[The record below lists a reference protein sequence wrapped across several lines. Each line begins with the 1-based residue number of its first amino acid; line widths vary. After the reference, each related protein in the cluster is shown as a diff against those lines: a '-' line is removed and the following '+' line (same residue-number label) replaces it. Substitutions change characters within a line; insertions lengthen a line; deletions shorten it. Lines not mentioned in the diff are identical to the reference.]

1 MIFDIGLGFFELKE
15 PVGAFM
21 AVCALRNAPTEEQ
34 EINFALGKKKII
46 IKKESSVMNLSKN
59 RF

>member
-34 EINFALGKKKII
+34 EINFALGKKK
-46 IKKESSVMNLSKN
+46 
-59 RF
+59 